1 MEIFVKSL
9 VYESFTSYFRSRLK
23 RYHESMRMKLR
34 SRKAVF
40 AISIIAMVLLV
51 SSAYALEIRVTA
63 EKPAF
68 LHVAIDSIDNSTI
81 TVVNESGESLSLFA
95 RGRWILISDEV
106 KAMPWIEAMNYVERG
121 DALIVMTTLRKGNV
135 TRDIL
140 LGIKQGDVIL
150 VRPSLLRHCAKGHRH
165 SSTYLSFRGEVV
177 DTGEN
182 YMILERNGNAV
193 LALANGEWVKAGGE
207 TVTWKDVS
215 DEFRPGDEVRLF
227 YHNIVVMND
236 DFAENFG
243 IKGFIWGYSG
253 AIIDLTS
260 GTTLSRK

>member
-1 MEIFVKSL
+1 MD
-9 VYESFTSYFRSRLK
+9 TR
-23 RYHESMRMKLR
+23 ESMRMKIGLKKVALVV
-34 SRKAVF
+34 SVIAVILL
-40 AISIIAMVLLV
+40 ISNV
-51 SSAYALEIRVTA
+51 YALEIKVNA
-63 EKPAF
+63 EKPTF
-68 LHVAIDSIDNSTI
+68 LHVTVDSIDNSTI

-95 RGRWILISDEV
+95 RGRWILISEEV
-106 KAMPWIEAMNYVERG
+106 RAMPWIEAMNYVEGG
-121 DALIVMTTLRKGNV
+121 DAVIVMTTIGKGNV

-165 SSTYLSFRGEVV
+165 SSTYLSFRGEVA

-182 YMILERNGNAV
+182 YMMLERNGNAV
-193 LALANGEWVKAGGE
+193 LALANGERVKAGGE
-207 TVTWKDVS
+207 VVTWKDVS

-227 YHNIVVMND
+227 CHNIVVMND

-243 IKGFIWGYSG
+243 IRGFIWGYSG

>member
-1 MEIFVKSL
+1 M
-9 VYESFTSYFRSRLK
+9 YESFTPYFRSRLK
-23 RYHESMRMKLR
+23 RYHESMKVKLR
-34 SRKAVF
+34 SKKAVF

-51 SSAYALEIRVTA
+51 SGAYAFEIRVAA

-81 TVVNESGESLSLFA
+81 TIVNESGENLSLFA
-95 RGRWILISDEV
+95 KGRWILISEEV
-106 KAMPWIEAMNYVERG
+106 RVMPWIEAMNYVEGG
-121 DALIVMTTLRKGNV
+121 DALIVMTTIEKGNV

-140 LGIKQGDVIL
+140 LGIKQGDLIL
-150 VRPSLLRHCAKGHRH
+150 VRPSLLRYCAKGHKH
-165 SSTYLSFRGEVV
+165 SSIYLSFRGEVA

-182 YMILERNGNAV
+182 YMILERNGNTV
-193 LALANGEWVKAGGE
+193 LALANGEWIKAGGE

-227 YHNIVVMND
+227 YHNLLVMND

>member
-1 MEIFVKSL
+1 MKIGLKKVAL
-9 VYESFTSYFRSRLK
+9 VVSVI
-23 RYHESMRMKLR
+23 
-34 SRKAVF
+34 AVILL
-40 AISIIAMVLLV
+40 ISNV
-51 SSAYALEIRVTA
+51 YALEIKVNA
-63 EKPAF
+63 EKPTF
-68 LHVAIDSIDNSTI
+68 LHVTVDSLDNSTI
-81 TVVNESGESLSLFA
+81 TVVNESGESIKLFA
-95 RGRWILISDEV
+95 RGRWILISEEV
-106 KAMPWIEAMNYVERG
+106 RAMPWIEAMNYVEGG
-121 DALIVMTTLRKGNV
+121 DALIVMTTLGKGNV

-165 SSTYLSFRGEVV
+165 SSTYLSFRGEVA

-182 YMILERNGNAV
+182 YMMLERNGNAV
-193 LALANGEWVKAGGE
+193 LAMANGEWVKAGGE

-227 YHNIVVMND
+227 CHNIVVMND

-243 IKGFIWGYSG
+243 IRGFIWGYSG

>member
-1 MEIFVKSL
+1 MD
-9 VYESFTSYFRSRLK
+9 TR
-23 RYHESMRMKLR
+23 ESMRMKIGLKKVALVV
-34 SRKAVF
+34 SVIAVILL
-40 AISIIAMVLLV
+40 ISNV
-51 SSAYALEIRVTA
+51 YALEIKVNA
-63 EKPAF
+63 EKPTF
-68 LHVAIDSIDNSTI
+68 LHVTVDSIDNSTI
-81 TVVNESGESLSLFA
+81 TVVNESGESIKLFA
-95 RGRWILISDEV
+95 KGRWILISEEV
-106 KAMPWIEAMNYVERG
+106 RVMPWIEAMNYVEGG
-121 DALIVMTTLRKGNV
+121 DALIVMTTLGKGNV

-150 VRPSLLRHCAKGHRH
+150 VRPSLLRHCVKGHRH
-165 SSTYLSFRGEVV
+165 SSTYLSFRGEVT

-182 YMILERNGNAV
+182 YMMLERNGNAV

-207 TVTWKDVS
+207 VVTWNDVS

-227 YHNIVVMND
+227 YHNLLVMND

-243 IKGFIWGYSG
+243 IRGFIWGYSG

>member
-1 MEIFVKSL
+1 MKIGLKKVAL
-9 VYESFTSYFRSRLK
+9 VVSVV
-23 RYHESMRMKLR
+23 
-34 SRKAVF
+34 AVILL
-40 AISIIAMVLLV
+40 ISNV
-51 SSAYALEIRVTA
+51 YALEIKVNA
-63 EKPAF
+63 EKPTF
-68 LHVAIDSIDNSTI
+68 LHVTVNSIDNSTI
-81 TVVNESGESLSLFA
+81 TVVNESGESIKLFA
-95 RGRWILISDEV
+95 KGRWILISDEV
-106 KAMPWIEAMNYVERG
+106 RAMPWIEAMNYVEGG
-121 DALIVMTTLRKGNV
+121 DALIVMTTLGNGNV

-140 LGIKQGDVIL
+140 LGIKQEDVIL
-150 VRPSLLRHCAKGHRH
+150 VRPSLLKHCAKGHRH
-165 SSTYLSFRGEVV
+165 SSTYLSFRGEVA

-182 YMILERNGNAV
+182 YMILERDGNVV

-227 YHNIVVMND
+227 CHNIVVMND

-243 IKGFIWGYSG
+243 IRGFIWGYSG